1 MICSLFNFCPFCS
14 VQSPRGGGLWW
25 T

>member
-1 MICSLFNFCPFCS
+1 MICSLFNFCP
-14 VQSPRGGGLWW
+14 QSAQSSRHGGLWW